1 MKLTNAEL
9 IVILSEQVGLT
20 QKASE
25 EVLAV
30 FFNAIITSLGSGK
43 DVRLRKFGKFET
55 VERRKRRT
63 PVSQKNE
70 DQTVSLKK
78 VVRFRPSKFLKAC
91 VNDGETECGAWPAEL
106 KQMYD
111 NLVSLDRLRARLE
124 DHRKWLVTRG
134 RRGQQ
139 NNFARCN
146 LEGIDLEG
154 ADLRQV
160 MLPCACLAKADLG
173 YANLDEADLESS
185 NLEGACLAGAS
196 LKRANLRGA
205 SLRGADMK
213 DADLQGA
220 DLSGADLHFADLA
233 GAELENAKFS
243 DSRFFKTNL
252 KNTILDRK
260 SSNSWD
266 SLKTRLRRAMKP
278 KRGAG
283 G

>member
-1 MKLTNAEL
+1 MIMTRFELTE
-9 IVILSEQVGLT
+9 ILSEQVGLT
-20 QKASE
+20 QKASK
-25 EVLAV
+25 EVLGV
-30 FFNAIITSLGSGK
+30 FFDAIITSLGSGK

-55 VERRKRRT
+55 IERRKRRT
-63 PVSQKNE
+63 PVSRRNE
-70 DQTVSLKK
+70 DQPVSLKK
-78 VVRFRPSKFLKAC
+78 VVRFRPSKILKAC
-91 VNDGETECGAWPAEL
+91 VNDGATECGAWPAEL

-124 DHRKWLVTRG
+124 DHRKWLATRG

-139 NNFARCN
+139 NNLARCN
-146 LEGIDLEG
+146 LEEVDLEG

-160 MLPCACLAKADLG
+160 MLPCACLAKADLS
-173 YANLDEADLESS
+173 YANLDDADLESA

-196 LKRANLRGA
+196 LKRTNLRGA

-213 DADLQGA
+213 EADLQGA
-220 DLSGADLHFADLA
+220 DLSGADLHYADLG

-252 KNTILDRK
+252 KNTLLDRE

-266 SLKTRLRRAMKP
+266 SVKARLRRVLKSG
-278 KRGAG
+278 RGAG